1 MRRRDTLVQ
10 FALRFLLYFLL
21 LTFLWIALGPLY
33 AALIFTGANLVFQL
47 DNPPVA
53 RVREFYAY
61 RVTETGDVPVFA
73 FERYGLFFNAVVL
86 AALLMAT
93 PGLVWPSRLRR
104 VALGMALL
112 AVAHVLFVVFQ
123 VKASFVNMGLLSMS
137 PPAAYAYNWLAVLF
151 GTLGEGL
158 FPLLIAGALS
168 WKCWAKALGVK
179 LLQK

>member
-1 MRRRDTLVQ
+1 MRRRDVLLR
-10 FALRFLLYFLL
+10 FALHFVLYFLP
-21 LTFLWIALGPLY
+21 LTFLWIAIGPLY
-33 AALIFTGANLVFQL
+33 AALIFTGANLVFHL

-53 RVREFYAY
+53 RVGEFYAY

-86 AALLMAT
+86 GALLMAT
-93 PGLVWPSRLRR
+93 PGLVWLGRLKR
-104 VALGMALL
+104 VALGAALL

-123 VKASFVNMGLLSMS
+123 VKASFVNMGLLPMS

-168 WKCWAKALGVK
+168 WRAWAQALGK
-179 LLQK
+179 